1 MRCCWV
7 CGGILGWRASY
18 QGLGLAWILS
28 GSLVDGTAFNTLFS
42 RMLLG
47 QGSALPTVFTVGLQI
62 VGVLPRCAGKHGSFQ
77 VPGRAPVRT
86 LNLSLDRQDWLWT
99 IAERGWN

>member
-62 VGVLPRCAGKHGSFQ
+62 VGLLPDVQ
-77 VPGRAPVRT
+77 VNMVPSRSLGG
-86 LNLSLDRQDWLWT
+86 LLS
-99 IAERGWN
+99 GH

>member
-7 CGGILGWRASY
+7 CGGIPGWRASY

-47 QGSALPTVFTVGLQI
+47 QGSALPRVFIVGLQI
-62 VGVLPRCAGKHGSFQ
+62 VGLLPDVQ
-77 VPGRAPVRT
+77 VNMVPSRSLGG
-86 LNLSLDRQDWLWT
+86 LLS
-99 IAERGWN
+99 GH